1 MFGDISETKTK
12 DLSILKFSSA
22 EAKPN
27 GPYIA
32 IWVDAVSWPQYD
44 INLDSHIRRR
54 IILT

>member
-22 EAKPN
+22 EVKPN